1 MGPSP
6 EAARVKVVGRE
17 RIEDFCNANPDA
29 TSRMHAWLMEAE
41 RADWRTPQ
49 DVKNRYATASF
60 LGANRVVFN
69 IGGSRFRLLTKVA
82 YKTGIVLIER
92 VGTHEEYDTWDL

>member
-6 EAARVKVVGRE
+6 EAARVKVVGRV
-17 RIEDFCNANPDA
+17 RIEEFCIGNPDA
-29 TSRMHAWLMEAE
+29 TSRMNAWLMEAKQ
-41 RADWRTPQ
+41 ADWRTPQ

-60 LGANRVVFN
+60 LRANRVVFN
-69 IGGSRFRLLTKVA
+69 IGGNRFRLLTKIA
-82 YKTGIVLIER
+82 YETGIVLIER